1 MSVGYSLLAGILA
14 IAAMGDD
21 EFTADHSPR
30 GEGWPL
36 WRGALTALGAVT
48 FAYGGHR
55 YDTGCAVTSGNGNYT
70 LAVCAECP
78 TEIRSEL
85 SKLSRNHASFV
96 SLCLQKC
103 S

>member
-21 EFTADHSPR
+21 NFSADYSPR

-55 YDTGCAVTSGNGNYT
+55 CDTGHAVFSGKV
-70 LAVCAECP
+70 A
-78 TEIRSEL
+78 IRFLFVL
-85 SKLSRNHASFV
+85 SVFHTCGTN
-96 SLCLQKC
+96 
-103 S
+103 